1 MIEDNKL
8 SLQLQN
14 DYQSIH
20 ENNQARKVELGI
32 KVLCNGN
39 WLFQNQYK
47 LNLPPLI
54 SNCIDGFKLFYTVK
68 ESGKTHYGCLDKEI
82 VR

>member
-54 SNCIDGFKLFYTVK
+54 SNCIDGFKLFYTV
-68 ESGKTHYGCLDKEI
+68 
-82 VR
+82 